1 MGLPAILSSLVALIP
16 KTLYVLT
23 MSLLSLIDVFQ
34 LLFRKLAGLDCYYV
48 AGEAQTGDIIYD
60 FLRGILFGEYP
71 ILSNV
76 FFGLLILGFILLF
89 LSTIVAIIRNEYTT
103 EKAENSKGKI
113 IGKAFKSVL
122 YFAIVP
128 IVVLFGV
135 YLANIVLVAVDSATR
150 YNTNYG
156 TVLDVNKL
164 KPVNVSSQT
173 LGSTQ
178 NVQQTYI
185 TYSIF
190 GWRDSATNMP
200 YGTTTTT
207 FSGTIFKAAAYSANR
222 IRTTANNPTD
232 PADGNCQNFGY
243 LLKTGK
249 ITTFGGL
256 FGDPNGNTENIAVQI
271 DTAFADNVIF
281 KTPAQLDYSSQYT
294 QEINDSSI
302 LIWPSQEGVMQDV
315 ADKFN
320 VNLVWYYYDLWS
332 FNWVIGIGAAIIM
345 VTIFINIIFGLMKR
359 IVEMIGLFLMAP
371 PLIGLMPLD
380 GEKGYKEWQKSFV
393 KKALMAY
400 GAVGGMNIIFL
411 ILPELQTISFFNN
424 GAMDNIVNTLL
435 VLIAL
440 LAVKDFINVVSGL
453 VGGEDANKT
462 GGDVGKDVA
471 GMAAK
476 GLQMGMSTIG
486 LAAGAGG
493 LVKRTVMK
501 GAGAIQTAKRAYDAR
516 VDPTSDH
523 KRLTNLAKD
532 AMREQHEAEAKQEAK
547 EASYQRYR
555 AKNIDFLDKTLTDK
569 HSKDYDAGLA
579 TLKTN
584 DGAAYQ
590 KVLEEKL
597 RKQYAEDLKNE
608 KKFFKTDSGELK
620 TLKEIEKK
628 ETDALY
634 RQKQANVH
642 VTNQDAFEMT
652 GLGAL
657 TKQIDE
663 LKKDSATASSRIT
676 KARNWKSGVGA
687 IGSYA
692 TGHAVDI
699 VKPAFPAVNN
709 AITTNL
715 SIFAENNFVKEF
727 AGKGGENIKDM
738 VYRVSGRTF
747 AEVKKAKEKAESA
760 EKEAKSMRLNAQAI
774 ADAINGK
781 K

>member
-190 GWRDSATNMP
+190 GWRDTATNMP

-281 KTPAQLDYSSQYT
+281 ATPAQLDYSSQYT

-440 LAVKDFINVVSGL
+440 LAVKDFIGVVSGL

-471 GMAAK
+471 GIAAK

-486 LAAGAGG
+486 LAAGVGG
-493 LVKRTVMK
+493 LAKRTVMK
-501 GAGAIQTAKRAYDAR
+501 GVDYGKAYARYKKAQGAAGDLTNNKYTSLARDALKPQHTEEAKAYGQDKVFEDFKRHNWIKKNNELIADPTLASLKSTDPNQYRQIVERKLKEDYEQYKKDNKDFDGNVSTTKDYLKSLEKHEADSKYAELQSKVNVTNRDVYEMTDHGKYRAERREKLDEIEELNYETKKGKKAAKRAA
-516 VDPTSDH
+516 
-523 KRLTNLAKD
+523 
-532 AMREQHEAEAKQEAK
+532 
-547 EASYQRYR
+547 
-555 AKNIDFLDKTLTDK
+555 
-569 HSKDYDAGLA
+569 
-579 TLKTN
+579 
-584 DGAAYQ
+584 
-590 KVLEEKL
+590 
-597 RKQYAEDLKNE
+597 
-608 KKFFKTDSGELK
+608 
-620 TLKEIEKK
+620 
-628 ETDALY
+628 
-634 RQKQANVH
+634 
-642 VTNQDAFEMT
+642 
-652 GLGAL
+652 
-657 TKQIDE
+657 
-663 LKKDSATASSRIT
+663 
-676 KARNWKSGVGA
+676 GVGF
-687 IGSYA
+687 GSSL
-692 TGHAVDI
+692 GHYGGEVVQI

-727 AGKGGENIKDM
+727 GGKGGENIKDM
-738 VYRVSGRTF
+738 IYRATGKTLP
-747 AEVKKAKEKAESA
+747 EIKKAKEKAESA
-760 EKEAKSMRLNAQAI
+760 EKEAKAMRANAQAI
-774 ADAINGK
+774 ADAINAK